1 MQSEIAYEVETFLY
15 HEARLLDE
23 RRFNEWLDMFAED
36 VRYWMPV
43 RGNRYPK
50 SSKAV
55 MVMDPDTYIE
65 DDVARDNEMAFF
77 DETKKTLSGRVARL
91 ETGMAWAEDPP
102 SKTRHLISNV
112 LVEPGEAASE
122 LRVYSNFIVYR
133 NRAEVESEYYPG
145 SRQDTLRRT
154 DDGLKIAKRK
164 IVLDFNVLLNKNLAI
179 FF

>member
-1 MQSEIAYEVETFLY
+1 MQSEIAYEVQNFLY

-23 RRFNEWLDMFAED
+23 RRFNEWLAMFADD

-55 MVMDPDTYIE
+55 MVMEPDTYIE
-65 DDVARDNEMAFF
+65 DDIAQDHEMAFF

-102 SKTRHLISNV
+102 SKTRHLITNV
-112 LVEPGEAASE
+112 LVEPGEQTRSSAFIPTALSIATGP
-122 LRVYSNFIVYR
+122 RSNPNTI
-133 NRAEVESEYYPG
+133 RA
-145 SRQDTLRRT
+145 RDRT
-154 DDGLKIAKRK
+154 RCVAQTTG
-164 IVLDFNVLLNKNLAI
+164 
-179 FF
+179 

>member
-1 MQSEIAYEVETFLY
+1 MQSEIAYEVQNFLY

-36 VRYWMPV
+36 IRYWMPV

-55 MVMDPDTYIE
+55 MVMEPDTYIE
-65 DDVARDNEMAFF
+65 DDIAQDHEMAFF

-91 ETGMAWAEDPP
+91 ETGMAWAEDPA
-102 SKTRHLISNV
+102 
-112 LVEPGEAASE
+112 VENAAPDHQRPGRTGRSRLGAP
-122 LRVYSNFIVYR
+122 RVFQLHRVSQQGRSRIR
-133 NRAEVESEYYPG
+133 ILSGLATGHARRA
-145 SRQDTLRRT
+145 

-164 IVLDFNVLLNKNLAI
+164 IVLDMNVLLNKNLAI

>member
-1 MQSEIAYEVETFLY
+1 VQTEIAYQIEKFLY
-15 HEARLLDE
+15 QEARMLDE
-23 RRFNEWLDMFAED
+23 RRFNEWLDVFADD

-43 RGNRYPK
+43 RANRYPK
-50 SSKAV
+50 SSKAIQI
-55 MVMDPDTYIE
+55 MDPDRYVE
-65 DDVARDNEMAFF
+65 DDVAKENEMAFF

-102 SKTRHLISNV
+102 SKTRHLVSNI
-112 LVEPGEAASE
+112 LVEPGETESE
-122 LRVYSNFIVYR
+122 YSVYSNFIVYR

-145 SRQDTLRRT
+145 SRQDTLRRVN
-154 DDGLKIAKRK
+154 GSFKIARRK